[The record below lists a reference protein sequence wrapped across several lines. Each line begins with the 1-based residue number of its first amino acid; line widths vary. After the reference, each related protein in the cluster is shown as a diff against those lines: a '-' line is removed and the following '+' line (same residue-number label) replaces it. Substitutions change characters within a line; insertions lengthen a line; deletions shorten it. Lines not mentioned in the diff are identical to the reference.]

1 MDRSV
6 SMRMADRSRI
16 ARGLSACGHI
26 PAGAWLIAVI
36 AGSAALGQ
44 EPLPLRD
51 EPVPLRDRPAAMSPL
66 ARDIE
71 RQSARDLEHE
81 LNLEQSRVGA
91 RSASPLQRYQTR
103 RDVELSRQGLNTLKT
118 MAPNTPPIPLLERR
132 LDRVTRPT
140 GEISRSPGL
149 ESGFSTSLGLS
160 GSVGGR

>member
-1 MDRSV
+1 MDRPV
-6 SMRMADRSRI
+6 SRRPNRRSRI
-16 ARGLSACGHI
+16 TRSFAACGRI
-26 PAGAWLIAVI
+26 AAGAWLIAVV
-36 AGSAALGQ
+36 AGPAALGQ
-44 EPLPLRD
+44 SLPLRD
-51 EPVPLRDRPAAMSPL
+51 EPVPLRDRPAALSPL

-71 RQSARDLEHE
+71 RQRARDLEHE

-91 RSASPLQRYQTR
+91 RSASPLQGYQTR

>member
-6 SMRMADRSRI
+6 LMRMADRSGITRS
-16 ARGLSACGHI
+16 LSTCGHI
-26 PAGAWLIAVI
+26 AAGAWLIAVI

-44 EPLPLRD
+44 EPLPTAE
-51 EPVPLRDRPAAMSPL
+51 EPVPLWDRPATSPL

-71 RQSARDLEHE
+71 RQLGRELEHE

-91 RSASPLQRYQTR
+91 RSASALQRYQTQ

-118 MAPNTPPIPLLERR
+118 MAPNTPPIPLLERT
-132 LDRVTRPT
+132 LDRVSRPT
-140 GEISRSPGL
+140 GETSRSRGL

-160 GSVGGR
+160 GSISDR